1 MYNYG
6 PDCVNPELAKA
17 DLMNVGFPK
26 YEIEK
31 GLPCT
36 GNFLQRSNLL
46 RLAGWLAGRAEAA
59 DAMQEADPVEH
70 CDVTLWP
77 RIRYIRLVGER
88 SHPIPSKHLVQARI
102 KDQGSGSGSRIYQVC
117 L

>member
-31 GLPCT
+31 GL
-36 GNFLQRSNLL
+36 LVWLL
-46 RLAGWLAGRAEAA
+46 REIMDEAILAK
-59 DAMQEADPVEH
+59 MV
-70 CDVTLWP
+70 V
-77 RIRYIRLVGER
+77 
-88 SHPIPSKHLVQARI
+88 SKHYSSCAPI
-102 KDQGSGSGSRIYQVC
+102 
-117 L
+117 